1 MGIDLEQPSREH
13 HKEDR
18 LLVNVSVGDPQGE
31 VCNRDGATLSDN
43 AKRDKETTRQSVSG
57 CTSNSK
63 HKVHASDGVPVNSH
77 TNIEPYDGLEFES
90 KEDAFSFYKEYAK
103 SVGFATIIKASR
115 RSRISGKFIDA
126 KFVCTRYGSKR
137 ESGTSDTPE
146 PVLNAVSATSIPNKR
161 KRGRMNRSWSKT
173 DCKACMHVKRRQ
185 DGRWVIRTFIKDHNH
200 EIFPDQAYYFRGH
213 RNIDLGNSN
222 IDALNAIRAR
232 NKKMYVTMSR
242 QSGVVKKI
250 SNQKSGISNSGQ
262 QILALE
268 EGDAQAMLAHFM
280 FMQDENPNFFYA
292 LDLNEE
298 QRLRNVFW
306 VDAKGRLDYGNF
318 DDVVFFDTTYIKN
331 EYKLPFAPFIGVNH
345 HCQFL
350 FLGCAL
356 IADETKSTYAW
367 VMRAWLRAMGRHAPK
382 VILTDQD
389 KALKEAIAEVF
400 PDARHCFCLWHILT
414 KIPEKLSYVLRQH
427 ENFTTKFNK
436 CIFTSSTDEKFE
448 KRWMKMV
455 GRFDLGNDVWLQSLY
470 EDRERW
476 APTYMRDVFL
486 AGMSTTQR
494 SESINSLFDKY
505 MQRKTTLKEFL
516 DQHKAI
522 LQDKCEEEAKSDFET
537 WHKQPGLKSPS
548 PFGKQMAP
556 IYTHA
561 IFKKFQVE
569 VLGVVA
575 CHPKKESEDG
585 ATITF
590 KVQDFEENQDFIV
603 VQNETTSDIS
613 CSCRL
618 FEYSGFLCRH
628 VMIVL
633 QMSGVHNIPSQ
644 YILKRWTKDAK
655 SREIGRQVSDLV
667 DSRVRRYNDLC
678 RCAFK
683 LGDEG
688 SLSQESY
695 NIAFN
700 ALEEALKKCESVNNS
715 IQSVLDPGSPSAHAL
730 HDFEEGTHG
739 NMTRKTNKKNDLSR
753 KGQVQSE
760 TEVITMGM
768 HDNWQQMGHSN
779 LQAPTLGCS
788 YEMQE
793 SIQGMEQLNS
803 RVPVPTLDGYF
814 GTQQIMQG
822 MGQLNAMAPSRDD
835 YYSNQQNIQGLGQL
849 NSIAPIHDAPY
860 LVQQRLHGLGPLH
873 FRPQTIQSC
882 FDIQDSLQHMDQSDV
897 GPTQLHGMASKH
909 LHSKHLSR

>member
-161 KRGRMNRSWSKT
+161 KRG
-173 DCKACMHVKRRQ
+173 
-185 DGRWVIRTFIKDHNH
+185 
-200 EIFPDQAYYFRGH
+200 
-213 RNIDLGNSN
+213 
-222 IDALNAIRAR
+222 
-232 NKKMYVTMSR
+232 
-242 QSGVVKKI
+242 
-250 SNQKSGISNSGQ
+250 
-262 QILALE
+262 
-268 EGDAQAMLAHFM
+268 
-280 FMQDENPNFFYA
+280 
-292 LDLNEE
+292 
-298 QRLRNVFW
+298 
-306 VDAKGRLDYGNF
+306 
-318 DDVVFFDTTYIKN
+318 
-331 EYKLPFAPFIGVNH
+331 
-345 HCQFL
+345 
-350 FLGCAL
+350 
-356 IADETKSTYAW
+356 
-367 VMRAWLRAMGRHAPK
+367 
-382 VILTDQD
+382 
-389 KALKEAIAEVF
+389 
-400 PDARHCFCLWHILT
+400 
-414 KIPEKLSYVLRQH
+414 
-427 ENFTTKFNK
+427 
-436 CIFTSSTDEKFE
+436 
-448 KRWMKMV
+448 
-455 GRFDLGNDVWLQSLY
+455 
-470 EDRERW
+470 
-476 APTYMRDVFL
+476 
-486 AGMSTTQR
+486 
-494 SESINSLFDKY
+494 
-505 MQRKTTLKEFL
+505 
-516 DQHKAI
+516 
-522 LQDKCEEEAKSDFET
+522 
-537 WHKQPGLKSPS
+537 
-548 PFGKQMAP
+548 
-556 IYTHA
+556 
-561 IFKKFQVE
+561 
-569 VLGVVA
+569 
-575 CHPKKESEDG
+575 
-585 ATITF
+585 
-590 KVQDFEENQDFIV
+590 
-603 VQNETTSDIS
+603 
-613 CSCRL
+613 
-618 FEYSGFLCRH
+618 
-628 VMIVL
+628 
-633 QMSGVHNIPSQ
+633 
-644 YILKRWTKDAK
+644 
-655 SREIGRQVSDLV
+655 
-667 DSRVRRYNDLC
+667 
-678 RCAFK
+678 
-683 LGDEG
+683 

-739 NMTRKTNKKNDLSR
+739 NITRKTNKKNDLSR

-768 HDNWQQMGHSN
+768 HDSWQQMGHSN

-860 LVQQRLHGLGPLH
+860 LVQPRLHGLGPLH

-909 LHSKHLSR
+909 LHSKHLSSKLLDGLVLGV